1 MALTFH
7 QPYPPHGRILARLGE
22 FQVGTIQADHTWQ
35 IDVPGHRV
43 SGKARSEVAAKS
55 ALSHALHD
63 WVRRAGLQEV
73 PA

>member
-1 MALTFH
+1 MALVFT

-22 FQVGTIQADHTWQ
+22 FQVGWFLSDHAWM

-43 SGKARSEVAAKS
+43 SGMARSEVAAKS

-63 WVRRAGLQEV
+63 WVRRAGLQE
-73 PA
+73 AAA